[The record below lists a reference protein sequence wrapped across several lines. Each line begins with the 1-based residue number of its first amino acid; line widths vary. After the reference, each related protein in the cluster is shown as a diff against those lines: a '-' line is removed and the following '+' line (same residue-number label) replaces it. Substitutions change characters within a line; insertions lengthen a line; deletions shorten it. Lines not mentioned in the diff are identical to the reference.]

1 MAGDTLIASANTA
14 LKNRKVEITLEN
26 GEVTDKKASLLGY
39 SDFAA
44 SEPKAEI
51 VAAIADVSAAQ
62 DAVLSKVVGKTS
74 AVLNGERSS
83 ARTGETNLGQ
93 LATNAMI
100 DLTGAD
106 VAITNGGGI
115 RASIAAGDITMK
127 DLVTVFPFGNTVMV
141 KEIKGKRPRGSSC
154 SRNRRLSSWKRSI
167 PSRCGHDLHS

>member
-1 MAGDTLIASANTA
+1 MLAHLGLYEGDYTSDKVAEAVDGIDVIIDGHSHTSLPEGLMAGDTLIASANTA
-14 LKNRKVEITLEN
+14 LKNVGKVEITLEN

-83 ARTGETNLGQ
+83 A
-93 LATNAMI
+93 
-100 DLTGAD
+100 
-106 VAITNGGGI
+106 
-115 RASIAAGDITMK
+115 
-127 DLVTVFPFGNTVMV
+127 
-141 KEIKGKRPRGSSC
+141 
-154 SRNRRLSSWKRSI
+154 
-167 PSRCGHDLHS
+167 